1 MNDALLRFDFSH
13 FQKLSEEE
21 IRLVEHKVNAKIRA
35 CIDLDEHR
43 NMPIAEARALGAM
56 ALFGEKYGDEVR
68 VVRYGDSVELCGGT
82 HISNTGRIGAFRIQT
97 ESSIAAGIRR
107 IEAITAEVVEDYT
120 DHLKDSLAEIKDM
133 FSNTGN
139 LAEAI
144 RKALEENKQ
153 LKKQVEAFMA
163 EKAKAIKEDIKSNI
177 RQINGVDVA
186 SICAEMP
193 ADQVKD
199 IAFQLRGECGDNFL
213 FVAATSNDGKPLIT
227 IALGAAL
234 VEKGMNAGA
243 MVRQAAQH
251 IKGNGGGQAHFA
263 VAGGK
268 DVAGLQAALDSVIAA
283 L

>member
-1 MNDALLRFDFSH
+1 
-13 FQKLSEEE
+13 
-21 IRLVEHKVNAKIRA
+21 
-35 CIDLDEHR
+35 
-43 NMPIAEARALGAM
+43 
-56 ALFGEKYGDEVR
+56 
-68 VVRYGDSVELCGGT
+68 
-82 HISNTGRIGAFRIQT
+82 
-97 ESSIAAGIRR
+97 
-107 IEAITAEVVEDYT
+107 
-120 DHLKDSLAEIKDM
+120 
-133 FSNTGN
+133 
-139 LAEAI
+139 
-144 RKALEENKQ
+144 
-153 LKKQVEAFMA
+153 
-163 EKAKAIKEDIKSNI
+163 KAKAVKEDIKANI

-199 IAFQLRGECGDNFL
+199 IAFQLRGECGDNLL
-213 FVAATSNDGKPLIT
+213 FVAATQYDGKPLIT

-234 VEKGMNAGA
+234 VDKGMNAGA